1 MTIIPLFSP
10 NLELAMMI
18 LSLTIGIALWK
29 LLGFISKET
38 VSSEA
43 SNPLESNIQP
53 ILKSRSSKTVVFF
66 QYALLFIYPVFT
78 VLTLFAEIFPTIK
91 NQIYSF
97 DEYLSTLMPIFILQI
112 LTVCS
117 ACLLWNYTSSLK
129 VDRVIFWGLVMLCL
143 GSIAR
148 VILESFGSPF
158 LHWVQIAE
166 IILSALLL
174 LPIPLL
180 GIMLVKK
187 MNKLSVR
194 MTK

>member
-1 MTIIPLFSP
+1 MTLIPPFSP

-18 LSLTIGIALWK
+18 LSLTIGVAIWK
-29 LLGFISKET
+29 LLGFISKKT
-38 VSSEA
+38 ASSEP
-43 SNPLESNIQP
+43 SNPIESNIQP
-53 ILKSRSSKTVVFF
+53 ILKSRTSKTVVFF
-66 QYALLFIYPVFT
+66 QYALFIIYPVFT
-78 VLTLFAEIFPTIK
+78 LLTLFAEIFPNTK
-91 NQIYSF
+91 KQIYNF
-97 DEYLSTLMPIFILQI
+97 DGYLSMLTPVFILQI

-117 ACLLWNYTSSLK
+117 ACLLWSYTSSLK
-129 VDRVIFWGLVMLCL
+129 VDRVLFWGLVMLCM

-166 IILSALLL
+166 IILPALLL